1 MLIPRLRDSMT
12 DKYKQMKK
20 LILLVLIVCT
30 NLPSAFAQSNE
41 NFGNIKVEFGELTN
55 KYSGDLIKIIGET
68 ETNIYGLSLKGKN
81 NYYLLTYDPKSMQIT
96 NETEIDLPKVEGKK
110 VELDDLVLVG
120 DNVYVIGSFY
130 KAKTKESY
138 LVAFRFKNNLTLD
151 KNEIVLFASEAEKHS
166 EKGSFAFKTYKRN
179 KKLLAVYGAVSR
191 KSETLNVEIA
201 LFDEA
206 LTEVTRHSE
215 AIEFDKKSRELELD
229 IHDFI
234 LTKNEDI
241 LLSINQGYRDP
252 KEKIRVEN
260 FEIVSYKKEKD
271 YLKESIKVPLPDK
284 YILTS
289 SLIQPEN
296 NLLQIVGYYGIT
308 SSRGRQNLKYL
319 GGIFDVVVNLD
330 TKQIENEVFNYFDD
344 QTRID
349 ILGERKARRGKEI
362 INNYSILNT
371 LKLSDESTII
381 VSEYRTFE
389 LTGTTG
395 IGPLMMNNFQANY
408 NEIIV
413 TKLDKNGNAVWN
425 KVIPKEQ
432 KAKYST
438 LHVLAAAVSFNI
450 AIGAQ
455 IPITAM
461 GKGPEFI
468 GFIPL
473 AFNDDLYFLFSDN
486 PKNEGIINVDEAKPM
501 TNLNKSVPTVFKIT
515 KDGELTRYDP
525 EEAKKQDVLIMP
537 GIFGRNAADD
547 VIIYASKKSKECLGR
562 LYFGF
567 M

>member
-1 MLIPRLRDSMT
+1 
-12 DKYKQMKK
+12 MKK
-20 LILLVLIVCT
+20 LFLISLLFWGTLNHVK
-30 NLPSAFAQSNE
+30 AQQNE
-41 NFGNIKVEFGELTN
+41 NFGNIKVDFGEQTSN
-55 KYSGDLIKIIGET
+55 YSGDLIKIIGET
-68 ETNIYGLSLKGKN
+68 ETTIYGLSLKGKN
-81 NYYLLTYDPKSMQIT
+81 NYYLLTYDPKSMQIK
-96 NETEIDLPKVEGKK
+96 NEIEIDLPKVEGKK

-130 KAKTKESY
+130 KAKTKKSY

-151 KNEIVLFASEAEKHS
+151 ENEIVLFVSEAEKHS
-166 EKGSFAFKTYKRN
+166 EKGSFAFKKYKKN
-179 KKLLAVYGAVSR
+179 KKLLAVYGAVSK

-201 LFDEA
+201 LFDDA
-206 LTEVTRHSE
+206 LTEIVRHTE
-215 AIEFDKKSRELELD
+215 AIEFDKKSKELELN

-241 LLSINQGYRDP
+241 LLSVNQGYRDS

-260 FEIVSYKKEKD
+260 FEIVSYKKEKN
-271 YLKESIKVPLPDK
+271 YQKESIKVPLPDK

-289 SLIQPEN
+289 NLLEPEN
-296 NLLQIVGYYGIT
+296 SKLQIVGYYGIT
-308 SSRGRQNLKYL
+308 SSRGRQNQKYL

-330 TKQIENEVFNYFDD
+330 TKQVENEVFNYFDD

-349 ILGERKARRGKEI
+349 ILGERKANKGKDI

-389 LTGTTG
+389 LTSTTG
-395 IGPLMMNNFQANY
+395 IGPLMMNHYQANY

-413 TKLDKNGNAVWN
+413 TKLDKAGNAVWN

-432 KAKYST
+432 KAKYT
-438 LHVLAAAVSFNI
+438 TFHVLVSAISFNI
-450 AIGAQ
+450 AVGVQ

-461 GKGPEFI
+461 GKGPEFV
-468 GFIPL
+468 GYIPL
-473 AFNDDLYFLFSDN
+473 LFNDDLYFLFSDN
-486 PKNEGIINVDEAKPM
+486 PKNEGVVNVDDAKPM

-525 EEAKKQDVLIMP
+525 EVAKKQDVLIMP
-537 GIFGRNAADD
+537 GIFSRNAADD

-562 LYFGF
+562 LYFSF